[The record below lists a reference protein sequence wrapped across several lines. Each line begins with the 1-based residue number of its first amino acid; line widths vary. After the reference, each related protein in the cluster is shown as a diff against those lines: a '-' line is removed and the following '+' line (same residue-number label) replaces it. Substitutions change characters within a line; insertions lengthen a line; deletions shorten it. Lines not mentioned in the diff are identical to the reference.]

1 MLPARTPIRPVLRRK
16 ILSPRHALSQQVKND
31 AVRAPLSASLSLH
44 TVSRTPMVTVP
55 DDDDDIDA
63 MLAAVDANCDG
74 TTEEERATMSGTF
87 GELTTPAYLRIV
99 TGFKDLSMVT
109 STTLKVDALRG
120 HGVPT

>member
-1 MLPARTPIRPVLRRK
+1 
-16 ILSPRHALSQQVKND
+16 
-31 AVRAPLSASLSLH
+31 
-44 TVSRTPMVTVP
+44 MVTGP

-87 GELTTPAYLRIV
+87 GELTTPAYLRTV
-99 TGFKDLSMVT
+99 TGLVT